1 MLFQNKNMKLMIEQ
15 INLFLTYLLGYAI
28 MIVRERL

>member
-15 INLFLTYLLGYAI
+15 INLFLTYLLGYTL

>member
-1 MLFQNKNMKLMIEQ
+1 MLFQNKNMKLLIEQ
-15 INLFLTYLLGYAI
+15 INLSLTYLLGYTL

>member
-1 MLFQNKNMKLMIEQ
+1 MLFQNKNMKLMIKQ
-15 INLFLTYLLGYAI
+15 INLFLTYLFGYTL